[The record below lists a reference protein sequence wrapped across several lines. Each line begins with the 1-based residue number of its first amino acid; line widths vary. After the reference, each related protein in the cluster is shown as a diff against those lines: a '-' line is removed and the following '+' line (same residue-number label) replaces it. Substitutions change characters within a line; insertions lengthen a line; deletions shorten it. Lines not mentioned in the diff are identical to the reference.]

1 MKKFYK
7 RILNKKGV
15 TLVELIVV
23 LFVSSILLGIAIG
36 MLKPVTNLLNSIKGN
51 AHMDTLSD
59 TVNEYIRGSLDK
71 AVDAKILVYPDA
83 LSEDDS
89 DYYKNAKLAIMQA
102 WVDFT
107 GKYTEVNGYQVR
119 ALGVMQNYN
128 NDFRLYDFGNV
139 TEINYEWGESTPKI
153 ALHSNS
159 SEDVSDGIH
168 GYTFWKLLKYRDGGG
183 SGLTESGYGVD
194 GEKFG
199 LFHAF
204 TEYYYTNG
212 KESSAVNYSLQVA
225 FETAGK
231 TLLDGSTDVDY
242 LTVCSQ
248 MFERQ
253 GEKKT
258 DGSAYTQTYEPVNQM
273 KSLSFK
279 LLNGK
284 VSLNDLSEGNINKV
298 ETVDGG
304 KQIVA
309 GDSGFKDNLVILYAV
324 KKDVFATPAPPAFVT
339 EGGDIYGGYHP
350 TQKNPDG
357 SPRWGTTWVGINDGK
372 VGQPNLKIKNASG
385 AAVDT
390 KDVVVEFRGDFSTKI
405 TDLKIGD
412 KTVKPQITRA
422 SGTEE
427 TISTLH
433 GERTAEDT
441 YKVTFADS
449 DGNGLTWNDGET
461 LVINK
466 LELND
471 TNGQRVMD
479 EDSIRMTATI
489 YINGEAIWT
498 ASFHK

>member
-23 LFVSSILLGIAIG
+23 LLVSSILLGIAIG
-36 MLKPVTNLLNSIKGN
+36 MLKPVTNLLNSIKSN

-71 AVDAKILVYPDA
+71 AVDAKILVYPDV
-83 LSEDDS
+83 LSEEDS

-107 GKYTEVNGYQVR
+107 GKYKTENGYQVR

-128 NDFRLYDFGNV
+128 DDFRLYDFGDV
-139 TEINYEWGESTPKI
+139 TKINYEWGESTPKI
-153 ALHSNS
+153 VLNSNS
-159 SEDVSDGIH
+159 AEDVDDGIH
-168 GYTFWKLLKYRDGGG
+168 GYTFWKLLKFRDGGG
-183 SGLTESGYGVD
+183 SGLTDSGYGVD

-204 TEYYYTNG
+204 TEYFYTNG
-212 KESSAVNYSLQVA
+212 KENSAVNYSLQVA

-231 TLLDGSTDVDY
+231 TLEDGSTDIDY

-248 MFERQ
+248 MFERH

-258 DGSAYTQTYEPVNQM
+258 DGSEYTQTHEPANQM

-284 VSLNDLSEGNINKV
+284 VSLDDLSEGNINKV

-309 GDSGFKDNLVILYAV
+309 GDNGFKDNLVILYAV
-324 KKDVFATPAPPAFVT
+324 KKDVFATPAPPSFVT
-339 EGGDIYGGYHP
+339 EGGNIYGGYHP
-350 TQKNPDG
+350 TTG
-357 SPRWGTTWVGINDGK
+357 HWGTTWVGINDGK
-372 VGQPNLKIKNASG
+372 IGQPNLLIKNVSG
-385 AAVDT
+385 GTVDT
-390 KDVVVEFRGDFSTKI
+390 KDVVVEFRGDFSSKI
-405 TDLKIGD
+405 TDLYIAQNGSPK
-412 KTVKPQITRA
+412 ITRA
-422 SGTEE
+422 SGAAES
-427 TISTLH
+427 ISTIH

-441 YKVTFADS
+441 YKVTFGDS
-449 DGNGLTWNDGET
+449 DGTGLIWNDGET
-461 LVINK
+461 LTIGK
-466 LELND
+466 LEIKD
-471 TNGQRVMD
+471 TGNQRLVDD
-479 EDSIRMTATI
+479 ESIRMTATI

-498 ASFHK
+498 ASFKK